1 MSQNLPAEE
10 PESPFNA
17 AMADAKQ
24 QAQAAR
30 EARAKKKKHA
40 DAGGPVR
47 LPPPRD
53 AVDFEG
59 AAIVPIGVAPG
70 LYYLVDAGGNFRAIP
85 ARDMMQKSTL
95 LDLFGADDAWLA
107 QHFGVTNEYNA
118 LVVKDWDKVGKAIM
132 RACFLLGPYD
142 PIGNPPRRTGIWAD
156 QRGRPLLHLGG
167 RLVYA
172 DGSAEAAGVVLHV
185 EVEGATE
192 RHVYVREPSV
202 RRQPMK
208 PEDLPD
214 IVPDI
219 EALRADIAGLW
230 VFRDGPA
237 AAKLTLGWCAVASL
251 GAAVRWR
258 PNLVMLGG
266 TGTGKSS
273 LIKVA
278 QGLLPVHAYSND
290 TTKAG
295 LEARV
300 TDKPGPIIVDE
311 AAQGDRSGASALFD
325 MMLPASGGDGS
336 RGLRGSP
343 DGRGRSFSVLGSVCY
358 AAIHP
363 PVLKPEHVGRFTE
376 ITLMPA
382 GRDNK
387 DAIDAIQAR
396 AHALGPAFLGRVV
409 ASFGR
414 WDGNLRAMRAAM
426 VAGGATAREA
436 DQVGALLA
444 GWWLLASDTV
454 ATDSEAAALVQEAQ
468 AFIGGANAQR
478 EDSAGRRAWV
488 MLASTSI
495 PRASGQTRVSVGDL
509 VRECFDLEPAGDPAG
524 ELRRIGLKA
533 EEIGADEAVR
543 LLRDVWNDDDAA
555 GLGGMP
561 MKVVWFARQHQE
573 LRRLY
578 HGTEFAGEAWWR
590 AMEQMPH
597 AKRSIG
603 NVRMGKAYSGR
614 AFCVPLAVLD
624 PEDPARPPAPP
635 F

>member
-1 MSQNLPAEE
+1 MSQSSAAEVID
-10 PESPFNA
+10 PFNA
-17 AMADAKQ
+17 AMADAQ
-24 QAQAAR
+24 QQK
-30 EARAKKKKHA
+30 EAGAKKSRKKA
-40 DAGGPVR
+40 AGDGAPVR
-47 LPPPRD
+47 LPPPAD
-53 AVDFEG
+53 AMDFEG
-59 AAIVPIGVAPG
+59 SNIVPIGVAPG
-70 LYYLVDAGGNFRAIP
+70 FYYLVDAGGNFRAVP

-107 QHFGVTNEYNA
+107 QRFGVSNDFGV

-142 PIGNPPRRTGIWAD
+142 PVVNPPRRTGIWAD
-156 QRGRPLLHLGG
+156 DKGAPLLHLGG
-167 RLVYA
+167 RLVFA
-172 DGSAEAAGVVLHV
+172 DGRMEAAGIVLHV

-202 RRQPMK
+202 RRQPAQ
-208 PEDLPD
+208 PCSP
-214 IVPDI
+214 
-219 EALRADIAGLW
+219 ADIDDLRRDIADLW

-237 AAKLTLGWCAVASL
+237 AAMLGLGWCAVASL

-258 PNLVMLGG
+258 PNLVVLGG
-266 TGTGKSS
+266 TGTGKTS
-273 LIKVA
+273 LMNVLR
-278 QGLLPVHAYSND
+278 GLLPVHAYSND
-290 TTKAG
+290 TTKSG
-295 LEARV
+295 LESRV
-300 TDKPGPIIVDE
+300 TDRPGPIIVDE
-311 AAQGDRSGASALFD
+311 AAQGDRSGAAALFD
-325 MMLPASGGDGS
+325 MMLPASGGEGS

-363 PVLKPEHVGRFTE
+363 PVLKPEHMGRFTE

-387 DAIDAIQAR
+387 DAIDAVIAKGHR
-396 AHALGPAFLGRVV
+396 LGPALLARVIK
-409 ASFGR
+409 AFPR
-414 WDGNLRAMRAAM
+414 WDGNLRAMRAAL
-426 VAGGATAREA
+426 VQAGATAREA

-444 GWWLLASDTV
+444 GWWLLASDAV
-454 ATDSEAAALVQEAQ
+454 ATDDEASALVREAS
-468 AFIGGANAQR
+468 AFIGGAAAQR

-495 PRASGQTRVSVGDL
+495 TRAASQVRVPVGDL
-509 VRECFDLEPAGDPAG
+509 VRECFDYDAAGDPEG
-524 ELRRIGLKA
+524 ELRRIGLKPQ
-533 EEIGADEAVR
+533 ELSADDAVK
-543 LLRDVWNDDDAA
+543 LLRDVWTDEDAKA
-555 GLGGMP
+555 LGGLP
-561 MKVVWFARQHQE
+561 LKVVWFARQHQE

-578 HGTEFAGEAWWR
+578 AGTEFAGEAWWR

-603 NVRMGKAYSGR
+603 NLRMGKAYSGR

-624 PEDPARPPAPP
+624 PEEPERPPAPP